1 MLEAGIDTLI
11 MGCTHYPL
19 LAPLLAQ
26 VAGPGVELISSAE
39 ETAAEVDTILDRLG
53 WLAEGDRPG
62 SMMFL
67 TTGDVDEGRR
77 LGRMFLGPE
86 VREVI
91 PITFDKHPAPA
102 FLDAEG
108 EVS

>member
-1 MLEAGIDTLI
+1 
-11 MGCTHYPL
+11 
-19 LAPLLAQ
+19 
-26 VAGPGVELISSAE
+26 
-39 ETAAEVDTILDRLG
+39 
-53 WLAEGDRPG
+53 
-62 SMMFL
+62 MMFL

-91 PITFDKHPAPA
+91 PITFDEHPAPD

-108 EVS
+108 EAS

>member
-91 PITFDKHPAPA
+91 PITFDEHPAPD

-108 EVS
+108 EAS